1 MADAVEKK
9 FLGTEGVQKLV
20 EKVKS
25 EDSKVLQDAKDYADS
40 LADNYDAAGVAQSKV
55 DALATGQV
63 KANTDAIAKLNGD
76 DTTEGSVKK
85 AVKDAKDALQAD
97 IGALESLET
106 TDKDN
111 LVDAIN
117 EVRNSVSAGG
127 TAAAITMSTETTT
140 EGAAKSYTIYQGTNK
155 IGVIDIPKDMVV
167 ESGEGVVNPEG
178 QAAGTYIKLV
188 LANATN
194 DVIYVNV
201 GTLVDIY
208 KAKANA
214 TQIQVAID
222 AATREISATV
232 VAGSI
237 TATELAANAVTTEK
251 IAAGN
256 VTKEKLSTAVQASL
270 DKADSADTNAQSK
283 ADAALEAAKKYTN
296 DAIGD
301 VDLSGIATNASDID
315 KLEASLAEGGATATA
330 IANAQQDA
338 DDAMDAVNTLANGRV
353 ATLETDM
360 TALKS
365 VTYVE
370 ITATEV
376 DAMF

>member
-1 MADAVEKK
+1 MAEAVEKK

-20 EKVKS
+20 EKIKA
-25 EDSKVLQDAKDYADS
+25 EDSQVLQDAKGYADG
-40 LADNYDAAGVAQSKV
+40 LADNYDAAGTAQSKV
-55 DALATGQV
+55 NELATGQV

-76 DTTEGSVKK
+76 EATDGSVKK
-85 AVKDAKDALQAD
+85 AVKDAKDELQAD

-117 EVRNSVSAGG
+117 EVRSSVSAGG
-127 TAAAITMSTETTT
+127 AAAAITMSTEDTT
-140 EGAAKSYTIYQGTNK
+140 EGAAKSYTIYQGDNK

-167 ESGEGVVNPEG
+167 ESGEVVVNPAG

-214 TQIQVAID
+214 AQIQVAID
-222 AATREISATV
+222 TATREISATV

-251 IAAGN
+251 MANGN
-256 VTKEKLSTAVQASL
+256 VTKDKLSTAVQASL
-270 DKADSADTNAQSK
+270 DKADNADANAQSK
-283 ADAALEAAKKYTN
+283 ADAALEAAKKYT
-296 DAIGD
+296 DGAIGG
-301 VDLSGIATNASDID
+301 VDLSGIATNAEDID

-330 IANAQQDA
+330 IANAQKEAGDA
-338 DDAMDAVNTLANGRV
+338 NTAVTNLANGRV
-353 ATLETDM
+353 ATLEADVTS
-360 TALKS
+360 LKS
-365 VTYVE
+365 ITYVE
-370 ITATEV
+370 ITASEV